1 MSLDSNLP
9 EDWKKLLTPSQI
21 QAIETI
27 NGPVLIMAGAG
38 SGKTRVLTH
47 RYAHLVKHHNVDV
60 EQILAITFT
69 NKAAEEMKSR
79 ISKLLNLKISP
90 KWISTFHSLCVKI
103 LRIHGDKI
111 GYKSNFTIYDQS
123 DSNKVI
129 RNCMSENNVDL
140 KQYSPKRFQAHISNL
155 KNSMISPGEAL
166 ENAESFFEVKV
177 AEIYSSYEKKLII
190 ANSMDFD
197 DLLIKTVELLQT
209 NESILKFWSNKF
221 QFIMVDEYQDTNFVQ
236 YKLVELL
243 GSNNKNVCV
252 VGDSDQS
259 IYAFRGADI
268 RNIIEFEKDFSNATI
283 IQLDKNYRSSKKILN
298 LANSVISN
306 NPRKIEKNLWTDN
319 EDGLE
324 ISSLRFRSEKDE
336 SRWVAEEVKE
346 IIKNDK
352 EAEVAIFYRTNSQSR
367 LFEEELRKLNINHKL
382 IGSVRFYDRKEIK
395 DIISYLQFLVND
407 SDTVAFER
415 IVNVPR
421 RGIGESTVKKIRVY
435 LNETGKSIFEAL
447 ESIEEIK
454 NISPRIKG
462 SLSEFKD
469 LITELKSYSLQGPSK
484 TIQKVL
490 ELTGY
495 KMSLIKEGT
504 LESQMRI
511 ENIEELLNSAFSFE
525 NLYEEEIDE
534 PYGILRDYLESIALF
549 SETDKL
555 EDADRVLLM
564 TLHNA
569 KGLEFPYVFMTG
581 MEENLFPH
589 ERSSQGDNSEI
600 EEERRL
606 CYVGITRAEKKLYLT
621 HAWSRTLWG
630 GTVYNLPS
638 RFLEEGSSHFDTV
651 DFSLDTNQKDSTQL
665 EVGTG
670 QKIIHEKYGEGL
682 ILEVQGNEITVQFND
697 DIGVKYLD
705 VEWAPIKFQ

>member
-9 EDWKKLLTPSQI
+9 EDWKKLLNPSQI

-155 KNSMISPGEAL
+155 KNSMTSPGEAL

-268 RNIIEFEKDFSNATI
+268 RNIIEFEKDFSNATV

-319 EDGLE
+319 EDGLD
-324 ISSLRFRSEKDE
+324 ISSFRFRSEKDE
-336 SRWVAEEVKE
+336 ARWVAEE
-346 IIKNDK
+346 IKNLIDSSK
-352 EAEVAIFYRTNSQSR
+352 ENEVAIFYRTNSQSR
-367 LFEEELRKLNINHKL
+367 LFEEELRMLNINYKV

-534 PYGILRDYLESIALF
+534 PYGMLRDYLESIALF

-651 DFSLDTNQKDSTQL
+651 EFSLDTNQKDSTQL

-682 ILEVQGNEITVQFND
+682 VLEVQGNEITVQFND

>member
-9 EDWKKLLTPSQI
+9 EDWKKLLNPSQI

-69 NKAAEEMKSR
+69 NKAAEEMKLR

-155 KNSMISPGEAL
+155 KNSMTSPGEAL

-268 RNIIEFEKDFSNATI
+268 RNIIEFEKDFSNATV

-319 EDGLE
+319 EDGLD
-324 ISSLRFRSEKDE
+324 ISSFRFRSEKDE
-336 SRWVAEEVKE
+336 ARWVAEEVKSLIDSSKENE
-346 IIKNDK
+346 I
-352 EAEVAIFYRTNSQSR
+352 AIFYRTNSQSR
-367 LFEEELRKLNINHKL
+367 LFEEELRMLNINYKV

-651 DFSLDTNQKDSTQL
+651 DFSLDTKQKDSTQL

>member
-9 EDWKKLLTPSQI
+9 EDWKELLNPSQI

-268 RNIIEFEKDFSNATI
+268 RNIIEFEKDFSNATV

-319 EDGLE
+319 EDGLD
-324 ISSLRFRSEKDE
+324 ISSFRFRSEKDE
-336 SRWVAEEVKE
+336 ARWVAEEVKNL
-346 IIKNDK
+346 IDSSK
-352 EAEVAIFYRTNSQSR
+352 ENEVAIFYRTNSQSR
-367 LFEEELRKLNINHKL
+367 LFEEELRMLNINYKV

-682 ILEVQGNEITVQFND
+682 VLEVQGNEITVQFND

>member
-9 EDWKKLLTPSQI
+9 EDWKKLLNPSQI

-79 ISKLLNLKISP
+79 ISNLLNLKISP

-177 AEIYSSYEKKLII
+177 AEIYSSYEKKLMI

-268 RNIIEFEKDFSNATI
+268 RNIIEFEKDFSNATV

-319 EDGLE
+319 EDGLD
-324 ISSLRFRSEKDE
+324 ISSFRFRSEKDE
-336 SRWVAEEVKE
+336 ARWVAEEVKSLIDSSKDNE
-346 IIKNDK
+346 I
-352 EAEVAIFYRTNSQSR
+352 AIFYRTNSQSR
-367 LFEEELRKLNINHKL
+367 LFEEELRMLNVNYKV

-395 DIISYLQFLVND
+395 DIISYLQFLIND

-435 LNETGKSIFEAL
+435 LNETGKSIYEAL

-462 SLSEFKD
+462 SLSEFKN
-469 LITELKSYSLQGPSK
+469 LITDLKSYSLQGPSK

-525 NLYEEEIDE
+525 NLYEEDIDE
-534 PYGILRDYLESIALF
+534 PYGMLRNYLESIALF

-651 DFSLDTNQKDSTQL
+651 DFSLDTHQKDSTEI

-682 ILEVQGNEITVQFND
+682 VLEVQGNEITVQFND

>member
-9 EDWKKLLTPSQI
+9 EDWKKLLNPSQI

-268 RNIIEFEKDFSNATI
+268 RNIIEFEKDFSNATV

-319 EDGLE
+319 EDGLD
-324 ISSLRFRSEKDE
+324 ISSFRFRSEKDE
-336 SRWVAEEVKE
+336 ARWVAEEVKSLIDSSKENE
-346 IIKNDK
+346 I
-352 EAEVAIFYRTNSQSR
+352 AIFYRTNSQSR
-367 LFEEELRKLNINHKL
+367 LFEEELRMLNINYKV

-534 PYGILRDYLESIALF
+534 PYGMLRDYLESIALF

-651 DFSLDTNQKDSTQL
+651 DFSLDTNQKDSTQI

-682 ILEVQGNEITVQFND
+682 VLEVQGNEITVQFND

>member
-1 MSLDSNLP
+1 MESISKIP
-9 EDWKKLLTPSQI
+9 EQWKEFLNNSQI
-21 QAIETI
+21 EAIETI

-47 RYAHLVKHHNVDV
+47 RYAHLVQNHKVDI

-69 NKAAEEMKSR
+69 NKAAEEMKTR
-79 ISKLLNLKISP
+79 ISDLLNLKISP

-111 GYKSNFTIYDQS
+111 GYKNNFTIYDQS
-123 DSNKVI
+123 DSNKVV

-155 KNSMISPGEAL
+155 KNNMTSPGEAL
-166 ENAESFFEVKV
+166 QNAESFFDVKV
-177 AEIYSSYEKKLII
+177 AEIYSSYEKKLIMS
-190 ANSMDFD
+190 NSMDFD
-197 DLLIKTVELLQT
+197 DLLIKAVELLQT

-221 QFIMVDEYQDTNFVQ
+221 QFVMVDEYQDTNYVQ

-243 GSNNKNVCV
+243 GSNNQNVCV

-268 RNIIEFEKDFSNATI
+268 RNIIEFEKDFNNAKV
-283 IQLDKNYRSSKKILN
+283 IQLDKNYRSSKKILD
-298 LANSVISN
+298 LANTVISN
-306 NPRKIEKNLWTDN
+306 NPRQIDKNLWTDN
-319 EDGLE
+319 EEGAD
-324 ISSLRFRSEKDE
+324 ISSTRFRSEKDE
-336 SRWVAEEVKE
+336 ARWVAEETSRLLLD
-346 IIKNDK
+346 DK
-352 EAEVAIFYRTNSQSR
+352 KAEVAVFYRTNSQSR
-367 LFEEELRKLNINHKL
+367 LFEEELRILNINYKI

-395 DIISYLQFLVND
+395 DIISYLKFLIND
-407 SDTVAFER
+407 SDLVSFER
-415 IVNVPR
+415 VVNVPR
-421 RGIGESTVKKIRVY
+421 RGIGESSVKKLREFV
-435 LNETGKSIFEAL
+435 NTSNKSISEVL
-447 ESIEEIK
+447 NSLDDIE
-454 NISPRIKG
+454 NISPRIKNK
-462 SLSEFKD
+462 LTDFKN
-469 LITELKSYSLQGPSK
+469 LITELKSYSIQGPSVA
-484 TIQKVL
+484 IQKVI

-495 KMSLIKEGT
+495 KMDLIKEGT
-504 LESQMRI
+504 LEAQMRI
-511 ENIEELLNSAFSFE
+511 ENIEELLNSAYNFE
-525 NLYEEEIDE
+525 NTYEEEIDE
-534 PYGILRDYLESIALF
+534 PYTKLRDYLESIALF

-564 TLHNA
+564 TIHNA

-589 ERSSQGDNSEI
+589 ERSSQGDTSEI

-638 RFLEEGSSHFDTV
+638 RFLEEGLDHFQTV
-651 DFSLDTNQKDSTQL
+651 DFSTEFEKNNSS
-665 EVGTG
+665 ESNIVTG
-670 QKIIHEKYGEGL
+670 QIVIHEKYGEGL
-682 ILEVQGNEITVQFND
+682 VKEIQGNEITVEFSK
-697 DIGVKYLD
+697 DIGIKYLD
-705 VEWAPIKFQ
+705 IEWAPIKFQ

>member
-9 EDWKKLLTPSQI
+9 EDWKKLLNPSQI

-268 RNIIEFEKDFSNATI
+268 RNIIEFEKDFSNATV

-319 EDGLE
+319 EDGLD
-324 ISSLRFRSEKDE
+324 ISSFRFRSEKDE
-336 SRWVAEEVKE
+336 ARWVAEEVKSLIDSSKENE
-346 IIKNDK
+346 I
-352 EAEVAIFYRTNSQSR
+352 AIFYRTNSQSR
-367 LFEEELRKLNINHKL
+367 LFEEELRMLNINYKV

-589 ERSSQGDNSEI
+589 ERSSHGDNSEI

-682 ILEVQGNEITVQFND
+682 VLEVQGNEITVQFND

>member
-9 EDWKKLLTPSQI
+9 EDWKKLLNPSQI
-21 QAIETI
+21 QAIETV

-47 RYAHLVKHHNVDV
+47 RYAHLVKHQNVDV

-268 RNIIEFEKDFSNATI
+268 RNIIEFEKDFSNATV

-319 EDGLE
+319 EDGLD
-324 ISSLRFRSEKDE
+324 ISSFRFRSEKDE
-336 SRWVAEEVKE
+336 ARWVAEEVKNL
-346 IIKNDK
+346 IASSK
-352 EAEVAIFYRTNSQSR
+352 ENEVAIFYRTNSQSR
-367 LFEEELRKLNINHKL
+367 LFEEELRMLNINYKV

-435 LNETGKSIFEAL
+435 LNETEKSIFEAL

-504 LESQMRI
+504 LESQMRL

-534 PYGILRDYLESIALF
+534 PYGMLRDYLESIALF

-651 DFSLDTNQKDSTQL
+651 DFSLDTNQKDSTQI

-682 ILEVQGNEITVQFND
+682 VLEVQGNEITVQFNV

>member
-9 EDWKKLLTPSQI
+9 EDWKKLLNPSQI

-268 RNIIEFEKDFSNATI
+268 RNIIEFEKDFSNATV

-319 EDGLE
+319 EDGLD
-324 ISSLRFRSEKDE
+324 ISSFRFRSEKDE
-336 SRWVAEEVKE
+336 ARWVAEEVKNL
-346 IIKNDK
+346 IDSSK
-352 EAEVAIFYRTNSQSR
+352 ENEVASFYRTNSQSR
-367 LFEEELRKLNINHKL
+367 LFEEELRMLNINYKV

-462 SLSEFKD
+462 SLSEFKN
-469 LITELKSYSLQGPSK
+469 LITELKSYSLSGPSK
-484 TIQKVL
+484 SIQKVL

-525 NLYEEEIDE
+525 NLNEEEIDE
-534 PYGILRDYLESIALF
+534 PYGMLRDYLESIALF

-651 DFSLDTNQKDSTQL
+651 DFSLDTNQKDSTEI

-682 ILEVQGNEITVQFND
+682 VLEVQGNEITVQFND

>member
-9 EDWKKLLTPSQI
+9 EDWKKLLNPSQI

-268 RNIIEFEKDFSNATI
+268 RNIIEFEKDFSNATV

-319 EDGLE
+319 EDGLD
-324 ISSLRFRSEKDE
+324 ISSFRFRSEKDE
-336 SRWVAEEVKE
+336 ARWVAEEVKSLIDSSKENE
-346 IIKNDK
+346 I
-352 EAEVAIFYRTNSQSR
+352 AIFYRTNSQSR
-367 LFEEELRKLNINHKL
+367 LFEEELRMLNINYKV

-682 ILEVQGNEITVQFND
+682 VLEVQGNEITVQFND

>member
-9 EDWKKLLTPSQI
+9 EDWKKLLNPSQI

-319 EDGLE
+319 EDGLD
-324 ISSLRFRSEKDE
+324 ISSFRFRSEKDE
-336 SRWVAEEVKE
+336 ARWVAEEVKNLIDSSKENE
-346 IIKNDK
+346 I
-352 EAEVAIFYRTNSQSR
+352 AIFYRTNSQSR
-367 LFEEELRKLNINHKL
+367 LFEEELRMLNINYKV

-395 DIISYLQFLVND
+395 DVISYLQFLVND

-682 ILEVQGNEITVQFND
+682 VLEVQGNEITVQFND

>member
-1 MSLDSNLP
+1 
-9 EDWKKLLTPSQI
+9 
-21 QAIETI
+21 
-27 NGPVLIMAGAG
+27 MAGAG

-47 RYAHLVKHHNVDV
+47 RYAHLVKHHDVDV

-79 ISKLLNLKISP
+79 ISRLLNLKISP

-268 RNIIEFEKDFSNATI
+268 RNIIEFEKDFSNATV

-319 EDGLE
+319 EDGLD

-336 SRWVAEEVKE
+336 ARWVAEEIKKLIEGTKDSE
-346 IIKNDK
+346 I
-352 EAEVAIFYRTNSQSR
+352 AIFYRTNSQSR
-367 LFEEELRKLNINHKL
+367 LFEEELRILNINYKV

-395 DIISYLQFLVND
+395 DIISYLQFLVNE

-421 RGIGESTVKKIRVY
+421 RGIGESTVKKIRTY
-435 LNETGKSIFEAL
+435 LNETGKSIFDAL
-447 ESIEEIK
+447 ENIEEIQ

-462 SLSEFKD
+462 SLSDFKD

-484 TIQKVL
+484 TIEKVL

-504 LESQMRI
+504 LDSQMRI
-511 ENIEELLNSAFSFE
+511 ENIEELLNSAFNFE
-525 NLYEEEIDE
+525 NLYEEVIDE

-549 SETDKL
+549 SETDNL

-569 KGLEFPYVFMTG
+569 KGLEFPFVFMTG

-638 RFLEEGSSHFDTV
+638 RFLEEGSTHFDTI
-651 DFSLDTNQKDSTQL
+651 DFSLDSKQIDSSQVD
-665 EVGTG
+665 VGKG
-670 QKIIHEKYGEGL
+670 QKIIHEKYGEGI
-682 ILEVQGNEITVQFND
+682 ILEAQGNEITVQFDD

-705 VEWAPIKFQ
+705 IEWAPIKFQ

>member
-1 MSLDSNLP
+1 MLLDSNLP
-9 EDWKKLLTPSQI
+9 EDWKKLLNPSQI

-155 KNSMISPGEAL
+155 KNSMTSPGEAL

-268 RNIIEFEKDFSNATI
+268 RNIIEFEKDFSNATV

-319 EDGLE
+319 EDGLD
-324 ISSLRFRSEKDE
+324 ISSFRFRSEKDE
-336 SRWVAEEVKE
+336 ARWVAEEVKSLIDSSKENE
-346 IIKNDK
+346 I
-352 EAEVAIFYRTNSQSR
+352 AIFYRTNSQSR
-367 LFEEELRKLNINHKL
+367 LFEEELRMLNINYKV

-651 DFSLDTNQKDSTQL
+651 DFSLDTKQKDSTQL

-682 ILEVQGNEITVQFND
+682 VLEVQGNEITVQFND

>member
-9 EDWKKLLTPSQI
+9 EDWKKLLTASQI

-79 ISKLLNLKISP
+79 ISKLLDLKISP

-140 KQYSPKRFQAHISNL
+140 KQYSPKRFQAHVSNL

-177 AEIYSSYEKKLII
+177 AEIYSSYEKKLMIS
-190 ANSMDFD
+190 NSMDFD

-268 RNIIEFEKDFSNATI
+268 RNIIEFEKDFSNATV
-283 IQLDKNYRSSKKILN
+283 IQLDQNYRSSKKILN

-319 EDGLE
+319 EDGLD
-324 ISSLRFRSEKDE
+324 ISSFRFRSEKDE
-336 SRWVAEEVKE
+336 ARWVAEEVKSLIDSSKDNE
-346 IIKNDK
+346 I
-352 EAEVAIFYRTNSQSR
+352 AIFYRTNSQSR
-367 LFEEELRKLNINHKL
+367 LFEEELRMLNVNYKV

-395 DIISYLQFLVND
+395 DIISYLQFLIND

-435 LNETGKSIFEAL
+435 LNETGKSIYEAL

-462 SLSEFKD
+462 SLSEFKN
-469 LITELKSYSLQGPSK
+469 LITDLKSYSIQGPSK

-525 NLYEEEIDE
+525 NLYEEDIDE
-534 PYGILRDYLESIALF
+534 PYGMLRDYLESIALF

-651 DFSLDTNQKDSTQL
+651 DFSLDTNQKDSTGI
-665 EVGTG
+665 EIGTG

-682 ILEVQGNEITVQFND
+682 VLEVQGNEITVQFND

>member
-9 EDWKKLLTPSQI
+9 EDWKKLLNPSQI

-268 RNIIEFEKDFSNATI
+268 RNIIEFEKDFSNATV

-319 EDGLE
+319 EDGLD
-324 ISSLRFRSEKDE
+324 ISSFRFRSEKDE
-336 SRWVAEEVKE
+336 ARWVAEEVKNL
-346 IIKNDK
+346 IDSSK
-352 EAEVAIFYRTNSQSR
+352 ENEVAIFYRTNSQSR
-367 LFEEELRKLNINHKL
+367 LFEEELRMLNINYKV

-534 PYGILRDYLESIALF
+534 PYGMLRDYLESIALF

-682 ILEVQGNEITVQFND
+682 VLEVQGNEITVQFND

>member
-9 EDWKKLLTPSQI
+9 EDWKKLLNPSQI

-69 NKAAEEMKSR
+69 NKAAEEMKLR

-268 RNIIEFEKDFSNATI
+268 RNIIEFEKDFSNATV

-319 EDGLE
+319 EDGLD
-324 ISSLRFRSEKDE
+324 ISSFRFRSEKDE
-336 SRWVAEEVKE
+336 ARWVAEEVKNL
-346 IIKNDK
+346 IDSSK
-352 EAEVAIFYRTNSQSR
+352 ENEVAIFYRTNSQSR
-367 LFEEELRKLNINHKL
+367 LFEEELRMLNINYKV

-651 DFSLDTNQKDSTQL
+651 DFSLDTKQKDSTQL

-682 ILEVQGNEITVQFND
+682 VLEVQGNEITVQFND

>member
-9 EDWKKLLTPSQI
+9 EDWKKLLNPSQI

-155 KNSMISPGEAL
+155 KNSMTSPGEAL

-268 RNIIEFEKDFSNATI
+268 RNIIEFEKDFSNATV

-319 EDGLE
+319 DDGLD

-336 SRWVAEEVKE
+336 ARWVAEEVKSLIDSSKDNE
-346 IIKNDK
+346 I
-352 EAEVAIFYRTNSQSR
+352 AIFYRTNSQSR
-367 LFEEELRKLNINHKL
+367 LFEEELRMLNINYKV

-395 DIISYLQFLVND
+395 DVISYLQFLVND

-462 SLSEFKD
+462 SLSEFKN
-469 LITELKSYSLQGPSK
+469 LITDLKSYSLQGPSK

-525 NLYEEEIDE
+525 NLYEEDIDE
-534 PYGILRDYLESIALF
+534 PYGMLRDYLESIALF

-651 DFSLDTNQKDSTQL
+651 DFSLDTHQKDSTEI

-670 QKIIHEKYGEGL
+670 QKVIHEKYGEGL
-682 ILEVQGNEITVQFND
+682 VLEVQGNEITVQFND

>member
-9 EDWKKLLTPSQI
+9 EDWKKLLNPSQI

-268 RNIIEFEKDFSNATI
+268 RNIIEFEKDFSNATV

-319 EDGLE
+319 EDGLD
-324 ISSLRFRSEKDE
+324 ISSFRFRSEKDE
-336 SRWVAEEVKE
+336 ARWVAEEVKSLIDSSKENE
-346 IIKNDK
+346 I
-352 EAEVAIFYRTNSQSR
+352 AIFYRTNSQSR
-367 LFEEELRKLNINHKL
+367 LFEEELRMLNINYKV

-421 RGIGESTVKKIRVY
+421 RGIGESTVKKIRAY
-435 LNETGKSIFEAL
+435 LNESGKSIFEAL

-469 LITELKSYSLQGPSK
+469 LITELKSYSLSGPSK
-484 TIQKVL
+484 SIQKVL

-682 ILEVQGNEITVQFND
+682 VLEVQGNEITVQFND

>member
-9 EDWKKLLTPSQI
+9 EDWKKLLNPSQI

-155 KNSMISPGEAL
+155 KNSMTSPGEAL

-268 RNIIEFEKDFSNATI
+268 RNIIEFEKDFSNATV

-319 EDGLE
+319 EDGLD
-324 ISSLRFRSEKDE
+324 ISSFRFRSEKDE
-336 SRWVAEEVKE
+336 ARWVAEEVKNL
-346 IIKNDK
+346 IDSSK
-352 EAEVAIFYRTNSQSR
+352 ENEVAIFYRTNSQSR
-367 LFEEELRKLNINHKL
+367 LFEEELRMLNINYKV

-534 PYGILRDYLESIALF
+534 PYGMLRDYLESIALF

-682 ILEVQGNEITVQFND
+682 VLEVQGNEITVQFND

>member
-9 EDWKKLLTPSQI
+9 EDWKKLLNPSQI

-69 NKAAEEMKSR
+69 NKAAEEMKLR

-268 RNIIEFEKDFSNATI
+268 RNIIEFEKDFSNATV

-319 EDGLE
+319 EDGLD
-324 ISSLRFRSEKDE
+324 ISSFRFRSEKDE
-336 SRWVAEEVKE
+336 ARWVAEEVKSLIDSSKENE
-346 IIKNDK
+346 I
-352 EAEVAIFYRTNSQSR
+352 AIFYRTNSQSR
-367 LFEEELRKLNINHKL
+367 LFEEELRMLNINYKV

-447 ESIEEIK
+447 ESIEEIT

>member
-9 EDWKKLLTPSQI
+9 EDWKKLLNPSQI

-268 RNIIEFEKDFSNATI
+268 RNIIEFEKDFSNATV

-319 EDGLE
+319 EDGLD
-324 ISSLRFRSEKDE
+324 ISSFRFRSEKDE
-336 SRWVAEEVKE
+336 ARWVAEEVKSLIDSSKENE
-346 IIKNDK
+346 I
-352 EAEVAIFYRTNSQSR
+352 AIFYRTNSQSR
-367 LFEEELRKLNINHKL
+367 LFEEELRMLNINYKV

-525 NLYEEEIDE
+525 NLYEEDIDE
-534 PYGILRDYLESIALF
+534 PYGMLRNYLESIALF

-682 ILEVQGNEITVQFND
+682 VLEVQGNEITVQFND

>member
-9 EDWKKLLTPSQI
+9 EDWKKLLNPSQV

-69 NKAAEEMKSR
+69 NKAAEEMKLR

-155 KNSMISPGEAL
+155 KNSMKSPGEAL

-319 EDGLE
+319 EDGLD
-324 ISSLRFRSEKDE
+324 ISSFRFRSEKDE
-336 SRWVAEEVKE
+336 ARWVAEEVKSLIDSSKENE
-346 IIKNDK
+346 I
-352 EAEVAIFYRTNSQSR
+352 AIFYRTNSQSR
-367 LFEEELRKLNINHKL
+367 LFEEELRMLNINYKV

-421 RGIGESTVKKIRVY
+421 RGIGESTVKKIRAY

-504 LESQMRI
+504 LESQMRL

>member
-1 MSLDSNLP
+1 
-9 EDWKKLLTPSQI
+9 
-21 QAIETI
+21 
-27 NGPVLIMAGAG
+27 
-38 SGKTRVLTH
+38 
-47 RYAHLVKHHNVDV
+47 
-60 EQILAITFT
+60 
-69 NKAAEEMKSR
+69 MKSR
-79 ISKLLNLKISP
+79 ISRLLNLKISP

-268 RNIIEFEKDFSNATI
+268 RNIIEFEKDFSNATV

-319 EDGLE
+319 EDGLD

-336 SRWVAEEVKE
+336 ARWVAEEIKRLIEGTKDSE
-346 IIKNDK
+346 I
-352 EAEVAIFYRTNSQSR
+352 AIFYRTNSQSR
-367 LFEEELRKLNINHKL
+367 LFEEELRMLNINYKV

-395 DIISYLQFLVND
+395 DIISYLQFLVNE

-421 RGIGESTVKKIRVY
+421 RGIGESTVKKIRTY
-435 LNETGKSIFEAL
+435 LNETGKSIFDAL
-447 ESIEEIK
+447 ENIEEIK

-462 SLSEFKD
+462 SLSDFKD

-484 TIQKVL
+484 TIEKVL

-504 LESQMRI
+504 LDSQMRI
-511 ENIEELLNSAFSFE
+511 ENIEELLNSAFNFE
-525 NLYEEEIDE
+525 NLYEEVIDE

-549 SETDKL
+549 SETDNL

-569 KGLEFPYVFMTG
+569 KGLEFPFVFMTG

-638 RFLEEGSSHFDTV
+638 RFLEEGSTHFDTI
-651 DFSLDTNQKDSTQL
+651 DFSLDSKQIDSSQVD
-665 EVGTG
+665 VGKG
-670 QKIIHEKYGEGL
+670 QKIIHEKYGEGI
-682 ILEVQGNEITVQFND
+682 ILEAQGNEITVQFDD

-705 VEWAPIKFQ
+705 IEWAPIKFQ

>member
-9 EDWKKLLTPSQI
+9 EDWKKLLNPSQI

-69 NKAAEEMKSR
+69 NKAAEEMKLR

-155 KNSMISPGEAL
+155 KNSMTSPGEAL

-268 RNIIEFEKDFSNATI
+268 RNIIEFEKDFSNATV

-319 EDGLE
+319 EDGLD
-324 ISSLRFRSEKDE
+324 ISSFRFRSEKDE
-336 SRWVAEEVKE
+336 ARWVAEEVKNL
-346 IIKNDK
+346 IDSTK
-352 EAEVAIFYRTNSQSR
+352 ENEVAIFYRTNSQSR
-367 LFEEELRKLNINHKL
+367 LFEEELRMLNINYKV

-651 DFSLDTNQKDSTQL
+651 DFSLDTKQKDSTQL

>member
-9 EDWKKLLTPSQI
+9 EDWKKLLNPSQI
-21 QAIETI
+21 QAIETV

-268 RNIIEFEKDFSNATI
+268 RNIIEFEKDFSNATV

-319 EDGLE
+319 EDGLD
-324 ISSLRFRSEKDE
+324 ISSFRFRSEKDE
-336 SRWVAEEVKE
+336 ARWVAEEVKNL
-346 IIKNDK
+346 IDSSK
-352 EAEVAIFYRTNSQSR
+352 ENEVAIFYRTNSQSR
-367 LFEEELRKLNINHKL
+367 LFEEELRMLNINYKV

-395 DIISYLQFLVND
+395 DVISYLQFLVND

-435 LNETGKSIFEAL
+435 LNETEKSIFEAL

-504 LESQMRI
+504 LESQMRL

-534 PYGILRDYLESIALF
+534 PYGMLRDYLESIALF

-651 DFSLDTNQKDSTQL
+651 DFSLDTNQKDSTQI

-682 ILEVQGNEITVQFND
+682 VLEVQGNEITVQFNV

>member
-1 MSLDSNLP
+1 MSSSSKLP
-9 EDWKKLLTPSQI
+9 EEWKKLLNPSQI

-27 NGPVLIMAGAG
+27 DGPVLIMAGAG

-79 ISKLLNLKISP
+79 ISDLLNLKISP

-166 ENAESFFEVKV
+166 ENAQSFFDVKV
-177 AEIYSSYEKKLII
+177 AEIFSSYEKKLIV

-209 NESILKFWSNKF
+209 NESILRFWSNKF

-268 RNIIEFEKDFSNATI
+268 RNIIEFEKDFSNATV

-298 LANSVISN
+298 LANTVISN

-319 EDGLE
+319 EDGLD

-336 SRWVAEEVKE
+336 ARWVAEEVKSLIDSTKDNE
-346 IIKNDK
+346 I
-352 EAEVAIFYRTNSQSR
+352 AIFYRTNSQSR
-367 LFEEELRKLNINHKL
+367 LFEEELRMLNINYKV
-382 IGSVRFYDRKEIK
+382 IGSVRFYDRREIK
-395 DIISYLQFLVND
+395 DIVSYLQFLVNE
-407 SDTVAFER
+407 SDIVAFER

-421 RGIGESTVKKIRVY
+421 RGIGESTVKKIRLH
-435 LNETGKSIFEAL
+435 LNETGKSIFDAL
-447 ESIEEIK
+447 ESIDEIK
-454 NISPRIKG
+454 NISPRIKA

-469 LITELKSYSLQGPSK
+469 LVSELKSYSLQGPSK

-511 ENIEELLNSAFSFE
+511 ENIEELLNSAFNFE

-549 SETDKL
+549 SETDNL

-589 ERSSQGDNSEI
+589 ERSTQGDNSEI

-606 CYVGITRAEKKLYLT
+606 CYVGITRAEEKLYLT

-651 DFSLDTNQKDSTQL
+651 DFSLDSKQEDSTHID
-665 EVGTG
+665 VGTG

-682 ILEVQGNEITVQFND
+682 VLEVQGNEITVQFND

>member
-9 EDWKKLLTPSQI
+9 EDWKKLLNPSQI

-69 NKAAEEMKSR
+69 NKAAEEMKLR

-319 EDGLE
+319 EDGLD
-324 ISSLRFRSEKDE
+324 ISSFRFRSEKDE
-336 SRWVAEEVKE
+336 ARWVAEEVKSLIDSSKENE
-346 IIKNDK
+346 I
-352 EAEVAIFYRTNSQSR
+352 AIFYRTNSQSR
-367 LFEEELRKLNINHKL
+367 LFEEELRMLNINYKV

-682 ILEVQGNEITVQFND
+682 VLEVQGNEITVQFND

>member
-9 EDWKKLLTPSQI
+9 EDWKKLLNPSQI

-79 ISKLLNLKISP
+79 ISNLLNLKISP

-177 AEIYSSYEKKLII
+177 AEIYSSYEKKLMI

-268 RNIIEFEKDFSNATI
+268 RNIIEFEKDFSNATV

-319 EDGLE
+319 DDGLD
-324 ISSLRFRSEKDE
+324 ISSFRFRSEKDE
-336 SRWVAEEVKE
+336 ARWVAEEVKSLIDSSKDNE
-346 IIKNDK
+346 I
-352 EAEVAIFYRTNSQSR
+352 AIFYRTNSQSR
-367 LFEEELRKLNINHKL
+367 LFEEELRMLNINYKV

-395 DIISYLQFLVND
+395 DVISYLQFLVND

-435 LNETGKSIFEAL
+435 LNETGKSIYEAL

-462 SLSEFKD
+462 SLSEFKN
-469 LITELKSYSLQGPSK
+469 LITDLKSYSLQGPSK

-525 NLYEEEIDE
+525 NLYEEDIDE
-534 PYGILRDYLESIALF
+534 PYGMLRNYLESIALF

-651 DFSLDTNQKDSTQL
+651 DFSLDTHQKDSTEI

-682 ILEVQGNEITVQFND
+682 VLEVQGNEITVQFND

>member
-9 EDWKKLLTPSQI
+9 EDWKKLLNPSQI

-268 RNIIEFEKDFSNATI
+268 RNIIEFEKDFSNATV

-319 EDGLE
+319 EDGLD
-324 ISSLRFRSEKDE
+324 ISSFRFRSEKDE
-336 SRWVAEEVKE
+336 ARWVAEEVKSL
-346 IIKNDK
+346 IDSSK
-352 EAEVAIFYRTNSQSR
+352 ENEVAIFYRTNSQSR
-367 LFEEELRKLNINHKL
+367 LFEEELRMLNINYKV

-651 DFSLDTNQKDSTQL
+651 DFSLDTKQKDSTQL

-682 ILEVQGNEITVQFND
+682 VLEVQGNEITVQFND

>member
-9 EDWKKLLTPSQI
+9 EDWKKLLNPSQI

-268 RNIIEFEKDFSNATI
+268 RNIIEFEKDFSNATV

-319 EDGLE
+319 EDGLD
-324 ISSLRFRSEKDE
+324 ISSFRFRSEKDE
-336 SRWVAEEVKE
+336 ARWVAEEVKNL
-346 IIKNDK
+346 IDSSK
-352 EAEVAIFYRTNSQSR
+352 ENEVAIFYRTNSQSR
-367 LFEEELRKLNINHKL
+367 LFEEELRILNINYKV

-435 LNETGKSIFEAL
+435 LNETEKSIFEAL

-504 LESQMRI
+504 LESQMRL

-534 PYGILRDYLESIALF
+534 PYGMLRDYLESIALF

-682 ILEVQGNEITVQFND
+682 VLEVQGNEITVQFND

>member
-9 EDWKKLLTPSQI
+9 EDWKKLLNPSQI

-209 NESILKFWSNKF
+209 NESILKYWSNKF

-268 RNIIEFEKDFSNATI
+268 RNIIEFEKDFSNATV

-319 EDGLE
+319 EDGLD
-324 ISSLRFRSEKDE
+324 ISSFRFRSEKDE
-336 SRWVAEEVKE
+336 ARWVAEEVKSLIDSSKENE
-346 IIKNDK
+346 I
-352 EAEVAIFYRTNSQSR
+352 AIFYRTNSQSR
-367 LFEEELRKLNINHKL
+367 LFEEELRMLNINYKV

-569 KGLEFPYVFMTG
+569 KGLESPYVFMTG

-682 ILEVQGNEITVQFND
+682 VLEVQGNEITVQFND

>member
-1 MSLDSNLP
+1 
-9 EDWKKLLTPSQI
+9 
-21 QAIETI
+21 
-27 NGPVLIMAGAG
+27 
-38 SGKTRVLTH
+38 
-47 RYAHLVKHHNVDV
+47 
-60 EQILAITFT
+60 
-69 NKAAEEMKSR
+69 
-79 ISKLLNLKISP
+79 
-90 KWISTFHSLCVKI
+90 
-103 LRIHGDKI
+103 
-111 GYKSNFTIYDQS
+111 
-123 DSNKVI
+123 
-129 RNCMSENNVDL
+129 MSENNVDL

-268 RNIIEFEKDFSNATI
+268 RNIIEFEKDFSNATV

-319 EDGLE
+319 EDGLD

-336 SRWVAEEVKE
+336 ARWVAEEIKRLIEGTKDSE
-346 IIKNDK
+346 I
-352 EAEVAIFYRTNSQSR
+352 AIFYRTNSQSR
-367 LFEEELRKLNINHKL
+367 LFEEELRMLNINYKV

-395 DIISYLQFLVND
+395 DIISYLQFLVNE

-421 RGIGESTVKKIRVY
+421 RGIGESTVKKIRTY
-435 LNETGKSIFEAL
+435 LNETGKSIFDAL
-447 ESIEEIK
+447 ENIEEIK

-462 SLSEFKD
+462 SLSDFKD

-484 TIQKVL
+484 TIEKVL

-504 LESQMRI
+504 LDSQMRI
-511 ENIEELLNSAFSFE
+511 ENIEELLNSAFNFE
-525 NLYEEEIDE
+525 NLYEEAIDE

-549 SETDKL
+549 SETDNL

-569 KGLEFPYVFMTG
+569 KGLEFPFVFMTG

-638 RFLEEGSSHFDTV
+638 RFLEEGSTHFDTI
-651 DFSLDTNQKDSTQL
+651 DFSLDSKQIDSSQVD
-665 EVGTG
+665 VGKG
-670 QKIIHEKYGEGL
+670 QKIIHEKYGEGI
-682 ILEVQGNEITVQFND
+682 ILEAQGNEITVQFDD

-705 VEWAPIKFQ
+705 IEWAPIKFQ

>member
-9 EDWKKLLTPSQI
+9 EDWKKLLNPSQI

-209 NESILKFWSNKF
+209 NESILNFWSNKF

-268 RNIIEFEKDFSNATI
+268 RNIIEFEKDFSNATV

-319 EDGLE
+319 EDGLD
-324 ISSLRFRSEKDE
+324 ISSFRFRSEKDE
-336 SRWVAEEVKE
+336 ARWVAEEVKSL
-346 IIKNDK
+346 IDSSK
-352 EAEVAIFYRTNSQSR
+352 ENEVAIFYRTNSQSR
-367 LFEEELRKLNINHKL
+367 LFEEELRMLNINYKV

-421 RGIGESTVKKIRVY
+421 RGIGESTVKKIRAY
-435 LNETGKSIFEAL
+435 LNESGKSIFEAL

-462 SLSEFKD
+462 SLSEFKN
-469 LITELKSYSLQGPSK
+469 LITELKSYSLSGPSK
-484 TIQKVL
+484 SIQKVL

-525 NLYEEEIDE
+525 NLYEEDIDE
-534 PYGILRDYLESIALF
+534 PYGMLRDYLESIALF

-569 KGLEFPYVFMTG
+569 KGLEFPNVFMTG

-651 DFSLDTNQKDSTQL
+651 DFSLDTNQKDSTEI

-682 ILEVQGNEITVQFND
+682 VLEVQGNEITVQFND